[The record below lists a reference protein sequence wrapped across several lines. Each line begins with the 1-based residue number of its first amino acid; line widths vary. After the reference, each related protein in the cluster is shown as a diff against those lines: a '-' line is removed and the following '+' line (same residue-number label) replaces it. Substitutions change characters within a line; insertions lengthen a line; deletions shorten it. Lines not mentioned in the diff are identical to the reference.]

1 MKTLFIIGVIA
12 LSIVGLGSAMLM
24 YYTAGCSTEYLRFRF
39 STFYRS
45 MRKESGCYG
54 KFTKK
59 DRRAFMVA
67 LSLVTVIYF
76 TIGLPFIGANAI
88 VNIVDEIESII
99 YKNSF
104 RKN

>member
-24 YYTAGCSTEYLRFRF
+24 YYSEGCSTEYLRFRF

-45 MRKESGCYG
+45 MRKLSGCYG

-76 TIGLPFIGANAI
+76 TIGLPFNGAKVI
-88 VNIVDEIESII
+88 VNVVDELETII
-99 YKNSF
+99 YRNSF
-104 RKN
+104 KNN